1 MSENET
7 VVKICVEQTDDRL
20 DSSKL
25 CGTLKRVPLESL
37 DEKNKSIEV

>member
-1 MSENET
+1 M

-20 DSSKL
+20 KDSSKL